1 MTHPFAPGILA
12 ETRGNRMSVPDEAR
26 PFEALGSPDLVPP
39 PLALTAPHPHPWP
52 VPQRFGVEGL
62 GQVAS
67 LAGFTASGRVCAAL
81 RGEGL
86 G

>member
-1 MTHPFAPGILA
+1 
-12 ETRGNRMSVPDEAR
+12 MSVPDEAR
-26 PFEALGSPDLVPP
+26 PFEALGPPDLVPPP
-39 PLALTAPHPHPWP
+39 PLALTAPNPHPLL